1 MRQDRRRARD
11 RVRMEREPNYR
22 ITARRD
28 GTIRLAEWSPWLAA
42 GGPLY
47 TLLDARGRAGVGIA
61 DLTVVRDD
69 DDLALEV
76 IVDFRCG
83 GDGAHRDALRD
94 WAAHV
99 GYRRIWFDGEVA
111 DLEPIA
117 GGAAETRCTGCRA
130 RFVDAGAALWEF
142 VRARGA
148 FPTSCVLCG
157 CDVAQWTPVRQID
170 EPADDPGTTKNARRQ
185 ACR

>member
-11 RVRMEREPNYR
+11 RVRMERRPNYR

-61 DLTVVRDD
+61 DLTV
-69 DDLALEV
+69 
-76 IVDFRCG
+76 
-83 GDGAHRDALRD
+83 DGAHRDALRD

>member
-1 MRQDRRRARD
+1 MDSEPD
-11 RVRMEREPNYR
+11 FRV
-22 ITARRD
+22 TVRRD

-47 TLLDARGRAGVGIA
+47 TLLDARGRAGIAIA
-61 DLTVVRDD
+61 DLTVVRGE

-83 GDGAHRDALRD
+83 GERRHRDALRE

-99 GYRRIWFDGEVA
+99 GYRRVWFDGEVA
-111 DLEPIA
+111 DLEPSP
-117 GGAAETRCTGCRA
+117 GGAAQTRCTACRA
-130 RFVDAGAALWEF
+130 RFVDAGAPLWEF

-148 FPTSCVLCG
+148 FPASCVLCG
-157 CDVAQWTPVRQID
+157 GDVPQWTPARQTSR
-170 EPADDPGTTKNARRQ
+170 PADDPDAEEKARRP